1 MYVRFL
7 DLLLRNRTTFIYLSA
22 TPLMYAEEI
31 RDFLSIMQNN
41 RVYRDQADDLERIY
55 NKIEQLESEIK
66 ATSRD
71 DFIQQAIQKLII
83 PEDI

>member
-1 MYVRFL
+1 
-7 DLLLRNRTTFIYLSA
+7 
-22 TPLMYAEEI
+22 MYAEEI

-71 DFIQQAIQKLII
+71 DFIQQAIQKLLI